1 MKLLVVLI
9 LPAALPVVAT
19 DIGNVVVSKGVV
31 IDNSSPEKRQY
42 GDGHHGYCHGM
53 DDCQSDVTVVID
65 GSTIF
70 PTPTRSDSATQA
82 ATTHATAKGQTTAN
96 ARTGTSISGSET
108 TIDSGITSGCNR
120 IEMLSIIFLIVIAS
134 GLIQLNL

>member
-9 LPAALPVVAT
+9 LPAALPVVAA
-19 DIGNVVVSKGVV
+19 DIGNVVLRKTVV
-31 IDNSSPEKRQY
+31 IDNSSPEKQQY

-53 DDCQSDVTVVID
+53 DDCQSDITVVID

-70 PTPTRSDSATQA
+70 PTPTQTASAAQA
-82 ATTHATAKGQTTAN
+82 ATSHATAKAQTIAT
-96 ARTGTSISGSET
+96 ARTGTSIGGSET
-108 TIDSGITSGCNR
+108 PTNSGIASGCNR
-120 IEMLSIIFLIVIAS
+120 IEMFSILFLIVIAS